1 LNAGSQF
8 RANCAVTIDSL
19 ISAFNVIQFGDFL
32 PSDILVDEI
41 PEGSLRPQRPSTTSY
56 WQIALFANAVLSLQA
71 LVVGSIWLGAA
82 EELSLSLKVPVI
94 ASINQQ
100 CCEIWRRTRKTNGR

>member
-1 LNAGSQF
+1 MNAGSEF

-19 ISAFNVIQFGDFL
+19 ISAFKVIQFGDLL

-71 LVVGSIWLGAA
+71 LVVGSIWLAAA
-82 EELSLSLKVPVI
+82 EEVFLSLKVPVI

-100 CCEIWRRTRKTNGR
+100 GSEIWRRTRKTNGR

>member
-1 LNAGSQF
+1 MS
-8 RANCAVTIDSL
+8 IDSL

-41 PEGSLRPQRPSTTSY
+41 PEGSLRPQRPSTTSNQ
-56 WQIALFANAVLSLQA
+56 QIALVANAVLSLPA
-71 LVVGSIWLGAA
+71 LVVGSIWLAAA
-82 EELSLSLKVPVI
+82 EEVFLSLKVPVI

-100 CCEIWRRTRKTNGR
+100 CSEIWRRTRKTNGR